1 MQKRGTDMFYISNL
15 RSWENL
21 CNKDIVMPAHAYAW
35 RTPYAILC
43 CYEISQVSSYK
54 NRHNVSLNLPTIYD
68 VPPSPGLISAANIR
82 ISKIKNDKLT
92 FFFWKKWFQNSRS
105 KFCEVVSASSAPRQ
119 PRLSPVSYTTY
130 SDMCK
135 STNTSRS
142 LLPLWDSRVLTSN
155 NQVKWVDKRTLPRA
169 NDALWGTET
178 NWTDSEGTASTH
190 KY

>member
-35 RTPYAILC
+35 RTPNAILC

-68 VPPSPGLISAANIR
+68 VPPSPGLISAANLR

-105 KFCEVVSASSAPRQ
+105 KFAEV
-119 PRLSPVSYTTY
+119 
-130 SDMCK
+130 
-135 STNTSRS
+135 TSRS
-142 LLPLWDSRVLTSN
+142 AMSAKKQAFLHCIALVLCNSDFVEVTPSR
-155 NQVKWVDKRTLPRA
+155 
-169 NDALWGTET
+169 
-178 NWTDSEGTASTH
+178 H
-190 KY
+190 KK